1 MLQSLVSEVSDFMA
15 LPSYLGEL
23 LVGHRL
29 SRKGGSPQAGKER
42 GKHLLDKSLFWPQTP
57 ESLLL
62 WSFVSLPRALG
73 HLQQLF
79 TSDAAKESSEE

>member
-1 MLQSLVSEVSDFMA
+1 MSIFWTEHTSSFLV
-15 LPSYLGEL
+15 LGYLE
-23 LVGHRL
+23 
-29 SRKGGSPQAGKER
+29 
-42 GKHLLDKSLFWPQTP
+42 KSLFWPQTP

-79 TSDAAKESSEE
+79 TSDAAKESSEEHQE